1 MVRTFLAFATLLGI
15 SAVIGQAL
23 SGRDAVERFFAA
35 SAAKQFNTA
44 MRSFAPGGNLSVFD
58 HNCVTYLNT
67 TASVAYLE
75 HSSKW
80 WTFMRRNVGR
90 VVQVGNFVAAAFIDA
105 GFIPA
110 GASPNAP
117 PVFLTNGAL
126 VGSMDAFGLFTS
138 AWLHVDFGSDADKEP
153 YRVYVDN
160 FFDLF
165 CSGNETA
172 LINQFSEDAVLLV
185 AKRFYGSDGETSI
198 MQLET
203 TPAAYF
209 AQIVAMRKQCNVLHR
224 SPVFGCGHIIVQSTR
239 MIGMTNGTQQ
249 IDDGLD
255 VLLFSNSSGSLKL
268 QRWETYVDSGAQQLL

>member
-126 VGSMDAFGLFTS
+126 VGSMDAFGLFTWWS
-138 AWLHVDFGSDADKEP
+138 VWSLH
-153 YRVYVDN
+153 
-160 FFDLF
+160 
-165 CSGNETA
+165 
-172 LINQFSEDAVLLV
+172 
-185 AKRFYGSDGETSI
+185 
-198 MQLET
+198 QL
-203 TPAAYF
+203 A
-209 AQIVAMRKQCNVLHR
+209 R
-224 SPVFGCGHIIVQSTR
+224 
-239 MIGMTNGTQQ
+239 
-249 IDDGLD
+249 GLR
-255 VLLFSNSSGSLKL
+255 
-268 QRWETYVDSGAQQLL
+268 Q